1 MASEA
6 DTPEVATTDMA
17 TPQVN
22 IPDVVNFLS
31 LLSTLVADP
40 STTWVKEV
48 LKENEEMKAAVKQKE
63 AEFNGFIQA
72 IAKVSQDFNIEVEK
86 SKQAIAQSDEAKAK
100 AGELATEVED
110 AKKTIAERDQKL
122 QEDATTITDLQG
134 NVENLDKEVKARDE
148 IIKKQ
153 EEQQANDGARIKE
166 LEGSLQTTQSELD
179 VKTNQLNELR
189 DLSCEVVEG
198 TKDFVLNEINRIY
211 GYAKGLAV
219 MYFGEDL
226 PEDILANTA
235 LIDETRKLV
244 KPIPFPNSNSVA
256 AKKARIA
263 AFLASLGSRLAD
275 LIFLPYYREPDEDE
289 EQEGLDAI
297 TVLLSNLSHKDPK
310 RELHLRSV
318 LLAISPGEQKRIA
331 CERADMIANDVFNI
345 LGILLSEDQQPKFD
359 YDVRKL
365 CRLAVESWDT
375 LRPLKEKVEPFTQTD
390 EETEKYW
397 LPAELDGG
405 SQTKKQVNG
414 KPNGLGSKPS
424 LHSLKSANKVIL
436 VWPGFSYGSEV
447 LKQGF
452 MLLDSQVKSADEEAL
467 PLKRERRA
475 MQRAATSSPVHGRRS
490 VARKSM
496 FPRSD

>member
-6 DTPEVATTDMA
+6 GTLEVAT
-17 TPQVN
+17 PKVN

-31 LLSTLVADP
+31 LLGTLVADP
-40 STTWVKEV
+40 STTWVKDV
-48 LKENEEMKAAVKQKE
+48 LKENEGMKAAVKQKE
-63 AEFNGFIQA
+63 AESNGFIQA
-72 IAKVSQDFNIEVEK
+72 IAKVSQDFNTQVEK
-86 SKQAIAQSDEAKAK
+86 SKLAVAQSEEAKTK

-110 AKKTIAERDQKL
+110 AKKTIADRDQKL

-134 NVENLDKEVKARDE
+134 KMESLDKEAKARDE
-148 IIKKQ
+148 VIKKQ
-153 EEQQANDGARIKE
+153 EEQQANDGARIME
-166 LEGSLQTTQSELD
+166 LEGSLGTTQSELD
-179 VKTNQLNELR
+179 AKTTQLRELR
-189 DLSCEVVEG
+189 DLSCEVIDG
-198 TKDFVLNEINRIY
+198 SKDFVLNEINRIY
-211 GYAKGLAV
+211 SYAKGVAV

-226 PEDILANTA
+226 PEDVLANSF
-235 LIDETRKLV
+235 LFEEIRKLV
-244 KPIPFPNSNSVA
+244 RPIPFPNSNSIA

-275 LIFLPYYREPDEDE
+275 LIFLPYYRELDDGEE
-289 EQEGLDAI
+289 EQRGLDAI
-297 TVLLSNLSHKDPK
+297 AVLLSNLSHNDPK

-318 LLAISPGEQKRIA
+318 LLAISPGEQRKIA
-331 CERADMIANDVFNI
+331 CERADMIAGEIFDI

-359 YDVRKL
+359 HDVRKL

-375 LRPLKEKVEPFTQTD
+375 LRPLKEKVEPFTQT
-390 EETEKYW
+390 EEDTEKYW
-397 LPAELDGG
+397 LPAEFDSG
-405 SQTKKQVNG
+405 SPGKKQVNG

-452 MLLDSQVKSADEEAL
+452 MLLDSQVKSAEEEAP
-467 PLKRERRA
+467 PLKRNQRA
-475 MQRAATSSPVHGRRS
+475 MQRAATSSPVLVRRS
-490 VARKSM
+490 TARKSKM

>member
-1 MASEA
+1 MASAA

-17 TPQVN
+17 TPKVN
-22 IPDVVNFLS
+22 IPEVVNFLS

-48 LKENEEMKAAVKQKE
+48 LKENEDMKAAVKQKE
-63 AEFNGFIQA
+63 AESNGFVQA
-72 IAKVSQDFNIEVEK
+72 ITKVSNDFNIEVEK
-86 SKQAIAQSDEAKAK
+86 SKQAIAQSNEAKTK
-100 AGELATEVED
+100 AGELVTEIED
-110 AKKTIAERDQKL
+110 AKKTIADRDQKL
-122 QEDATTITDLQG
+122 QEDATTITNLQG
-134 NVENLDKEVKARDE
+134 NVETLDKEVKARDE

-153 EEQQANDGARIKE
+153 EEQQANNGARIKE
-166 LEGSLQTTQSELD
+166 LEGSLETTQSELD
-179 VKTNQLNELR
+179 VKTSQLRELR

-198 TKDFVLNEINRIY
+198 TKDFVIY

-219 MYFGEDL
+219 LYFGEDL
-226 PEDILANTA
+226 PEEILANTA
-235 LIDETRKLV
+235 LFDEIRRLV
-244 KPIPFPNSNSVA
+244 RPIPFPNSNSAA

-275 LIFLPYYREPDEDE
+275 LIFLPYYIEPDDE
-289 EQEGLDAI
+289 EAEQHGLDAI
-297 TVLLSNLSHKDPK
+297 TVLLSNLSHNDPK

-318 LLAISPGEQKRIA
+318 LLAISPDEQKKIA
-331 CERADMIANDVFNI
+331 CERVEMITNEVFEL
-345 LGILLSEDQQPKFD
+345 LGILLSADLQPKFEQ
-359 YDVRKL
+359 DVRKL
-365 CRLAVESWDT
+365 CQLAVQSWNT
-375 LRPLKEKVEPFTQTD
+375 LRPLKEKVEPFTQT
-390 EETEKYW
+390 EEDSEKYW
-397 LPAELDGG
+397 LPAELDSG

-414 KPNGLGSKPS
+414 KPNGLVSKPS

-452 MLLDSQVKSADEEAL
+452 MLLDSQVKSAEDESQ

-490 VARKSM
+490 VARKSKM